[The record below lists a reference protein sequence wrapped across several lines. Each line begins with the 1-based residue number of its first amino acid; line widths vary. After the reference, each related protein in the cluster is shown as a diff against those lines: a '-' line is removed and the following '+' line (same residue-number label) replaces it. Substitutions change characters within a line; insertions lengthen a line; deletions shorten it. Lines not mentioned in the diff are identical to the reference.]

1 MKVYYNSFCKC
12 CNREIKHKTD
22 AIQLCIICKKKSKR
36 LARRI
41 SASNYK
47 NNKCE
52 ICGIERKTIDDL
64 EMFDF
69 HHVDRNNKSFELG
82 DKIESRKWED
92 VKNELD
98 KCMMLCANCHRKQH
112 IYLRNDT
119 VVKYAENLVASYR

>member
-1 MKVYYNSFCKC
+1 
-12 CNREIKHKTD
+12 
-22 AIQLCIICKKKSKR
+22 
-36 LARRI
+36 
-41 SASNYK
+41 
-47 NNKCE
+47 
-52 ICGIERKTIDDL
+52 
-64 EMFDF
+64 MFDF

-98 KCMMLCANCHRKQH
+98 KCMMLCAICHRKQH